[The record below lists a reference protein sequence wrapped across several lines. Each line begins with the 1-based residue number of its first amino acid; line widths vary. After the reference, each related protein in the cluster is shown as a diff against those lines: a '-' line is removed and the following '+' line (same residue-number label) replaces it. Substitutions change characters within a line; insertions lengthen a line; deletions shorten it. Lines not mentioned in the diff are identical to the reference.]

1 MPAAQRRRRFRAA
14 GRLIILIIPPS
25 RVAIMSKAVIDGF
38 AGGVGSLV
46 ALFAT

>member
-1 MPAAQRRRRFRAA
+1 VGDDDALSVRHPLATTT
-14 GRLIILIIPPS
+14 
-25 RVAIMSKAVIDGF
+25 MSQKAVIDGF